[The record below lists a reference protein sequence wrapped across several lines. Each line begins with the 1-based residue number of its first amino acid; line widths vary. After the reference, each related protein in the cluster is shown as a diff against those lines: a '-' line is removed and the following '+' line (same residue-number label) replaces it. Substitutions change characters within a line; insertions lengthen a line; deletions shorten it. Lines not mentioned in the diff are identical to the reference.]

1 MNNTNNNS
9 NVSTKAAMITSLT
22 FGIAAIICILISMR
36 DDCRYPFL
44 TIGLALVATANI
56 INCKFLKNRYNCCWK
71 AKDTTSE
78 E

>member
-1 MNNTNNNS
+1 MNS
-9 NVSTKAAMITSLT
+9 NSNGSNKAARIVSLT

-44 TIGLALVATANI
+44 TIGLALMATANI

-71 AKDTTSE
+71 EKGTTSE